1 MNIYCFNML
10 TSKSVIKFQITDCVK
25 QVLEKYRKK
34 SFNKMEDITM
44 ASSRNQQVE
53 GLRGVAIMIIVLYHV
68 VFRFQQIYL
77 GEMTWT
83 NPMGRFGTCLFMII
97 SCYYLVD
104 FKKSNSDFSLSRYLK
119 KKFWRLWPCYAI
131 AITITAVVIHIWP
144 LPERMS
150 TLTDWILN
158 IIFVNGFID
167 TPYIDGAHWYLT
179 TLISFIVISGIAKKI
194 KLDKTPFFY
203 LGWMIVFVIAKAFD
217 IEFVAIL
224 LGGGVLL
231 SVYYYLFH
239 KGNVPKMERIFQSKT
254 PALVLRRRD

>member
-1 MNIYCFNML
+1 
-10 TSKSVIKFQITDCVK
+10 
-25 QVLEKYRKK
+25 
-34 SFNKMEDITM
+34 M